1 MPINSL
7 TIVQDNKVGA
17 SNLVSIH
24 NPLSFVCEAFYSGQT
39 PYWIY
44 ADILIEG
51 EVVGTYKATAYK
63 DVTGTLRQY
72 ILICDD
78 LIRGLMFKDLMTVEP
93 LKDFNQSAETL
104 DYVENLTREVQ
115 VQFRD
120 PNESC
125 PPAVALIDAC
135 NSVSQY
141 GNANGANMV
150 EQYANQT
157 DTYYCARGG
166 VCYVYF
172 YNDDVN
178 NVLSINGLVET
189 FYAID
194 ANNDIFTD
202 SNNDRFLI

>member
-7 TIVQDNKVGA
+7 TIVQNNVVGA

-78 LIRGLMFKDLMTVEP
+78 LIRGLMFKDLLSVEA
-93 LKDFNQSAETL
+93 LKDFNQSSETL
-104 DYVENLTREVQ
+104 VYCDNLTREIQ

-120 PNESC
+120 PDNGC
-125 PPAVALIDAC
+125 APAVVLVDAC
-135 NSVSQY
+135 NATSQY
-141 GNANGANMV
+141 GDKNGANLV
-150 EQYANQT
+150 EQYTNQA
-157 DTYYCARGG
+157 DTYFCAKGG

-172 YNDDVN
+172 YNDDVT

-189 FYAID
+189 FYAVDANDDIFTD
-194 ANNDIFTD
+194 ANND
-202 SNNDRFLI
+202 RFII